1 MNGIGLTIALV
12 AAGAWAFLIG
22 VADAIREERR
32 Q

>member
-1 MNGIGLTIALV
+1 MTGIGLTIALV

-22 VADAIREERR
+22 VADAISEERH